1 MTTTTKAKET
11 ANIKAEYITIAPA
24 RAKRA
29 ALKDGGAAVTG
40 YNVLIRPNGGA
51 LMTIAEY
58 LTSDYGKAETPETRR
73 TLATY
78 GKVTNRIRAI
88 VAAHECYQHCIA
100 HGDGAIMS
108 KTVESE
114 FPAAL
119 AICETTDAANA
130 AAREALKHETAGK

>member
-1 MTTTTKAKET
+1 MATKAKET
-11 ANIKAEYITIAPA
+11 ASIKAEYVTIAPA

-40 YNVLIRPNGGA
+40 YTVMIRPNGGT
-51 LMTIAEY
+51 LVTIAEY
-58 LTSDYGKAETPETRR
+58 LTTEDGKAESPETRR

-78 GKVTNRIRAI
+78 GKVTNRTRAI

-100 HGDGAIMS
+100 HGDGAMAIVS

-114 FPAAL
+114 FAAAL
-119 AICETTDAANA
+119 AICAATDTANA
-130 AAREALKHETAGK
+130 AARAAVKAETK